1 MANRYSNIP
10 VREEQQE
17 RVYSSSVYSIVPE
30 SVDDYYVIST
40 TGDRFDVLA
49 QEYYNDSKLWYILAA
64 ANPTVRRDSLFI
76 EPGIQIRIPLP
87 LSKVLAEINLENS
100 NR

>member
-17 RVYSSSVYSIVPE
+17 RVYFSSVYSIVPE

-40 TGDRFDVLA
+40 TGDRFDILA
-49 QEYYNDSKLWYILAA
+49 QEYYRDSKLWYIIAA
-64 ANPTVRRDSLFI
+64 ANPAVRRDALFI

-87 LSKVLAEINLENS
+87 LSRVLTELNAENN

>member
-1 MANRYSNIP
+1 MANRYSSIP

-17 RVYSSSVYSIVPE
+17 KVYSSSVYNIAPE

-49 QEYYNDSKLWYILAA
+49 QEYYRDSKLWYIIAA
-64 ANPTVRRDSLFI
+64 ANSTVRRDTLFI
-76 EPGIQIRIPLP
+76 EPGVQIRIPLP
-87 LSKVLAEINLENS
+87 LSRVLLELNAENS